1 MHLQCTY
8 LKAIIEI
15 KHGYLGYYQCK
26 LSGSLSYV
34 QKEEITASATFL
46 NINHAYVA
54 TLSLDNLTNVF
65 RFVSNSKNCLQINL
79 AIKMK

>member
-1 MHLQCTY
+1 MGTLDIINASCQEVY
-8 LKAIIEI
+8 LMFK
-15 KHGYLGYYQCK
+15 KK
-26 LSGSLSYV
+26 
-34 QKEEITASATFL
+34 KITASATYL

-79 AIKMK
+79 AIKIK